1 MTAKE
6 LYDIAIGVNNT
17 VVNEEYNE
25 ITRKLKAAA
34 NKGELEYRHYS
45 FLKPRTVAQ
54 LTEDGFKINSVSDL
68 KGEVIVTISFNQQ

>member
-6 LYDIAIGVNNT
+6 LYDIATGVNNT

-45 FLKPRTVAQ
+45 FLKARTVAK
-54 LTEDGFKINSVSDL
+54 LTKDGFKVTGVTDPR
-68 KGEVIVTISFNQQ
+68 GEVTVTISFNQQ